1 MTNDLD
7 NYLNRRLASL
17 YDLRCIMCDK
27 DKEPNLATHSTSEG
41 DSVCENC
48 AKEYAIAEYFGDE
61 PELDAY
67 FAGTASEEFTA
78 RCERYW
84 KWREED

>member
-1 MTNDLD
+1 MTNELD
-7 NYLNRRLASL
+7 KWLNHRLASL
-17 YDLRCIMCDK
+17 YDLKCSMCPK
-27 DKEPNLATHSTSEG
+27 GQEKPATRTTSDS
-41 DSVCENC
+41 DSVCEQC
-48 AKEYAIAEYFGDE
+48 AKEYAIAQYFADE

-84 KWREED
+84 KWHEED